1 MGEMGYMALINDL
14 LMQKTLIMSRLQDL
28 FQKQLADIA
37 LKQQQQTMP
46 IVQSNIYE
54 NEEFKEEP
62 ISPST
67 STNSLSSKRSR
78 NESMESDICP
88 PPKKKQKTSKWQQI
102 KNGNYTINAED
113 IGLVKNIKWR
123 DFEKKFVQ
131 KETKKKFDGKDSAKW
146 QKISCA
152 LAVFT
157 KNKMGNDKSLG
168 SAPWRST
175 RAVREKC

>member
-1 MGEMGYMALINDL
+1 MG
-14 LMQKTLIMSRLQDL
+14 
-28 FQKQLADIA
+28 
-37 LKQQQQTMP
+37 
-46 IVQSNIYE
+46 
-54 NEEFKEEP
+54 
-62 ISPST
+62 
-67 STNSLSSKRSR
+67 
-78 NESMESDICP
+78 
-88 PPKKKQKTSKWQQI
+88 
-102 KNGNYTINAED
+102 D

-131 KETKKKFDGKDSAKW
+131 KEMKKKFEGKDSIKW

-175 RAVREKC
+175 RAVREKCNLLAAASKATASTSKKKKKKKKTAPITPTKPKNARIIISKSKRR